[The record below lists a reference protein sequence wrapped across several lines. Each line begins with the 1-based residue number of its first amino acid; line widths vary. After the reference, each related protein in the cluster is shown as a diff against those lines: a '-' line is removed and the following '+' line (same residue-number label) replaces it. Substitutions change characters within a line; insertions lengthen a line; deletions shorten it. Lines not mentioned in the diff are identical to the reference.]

1 VSNQSPT
8 TTLTREQEDT
18 LVHETVRG
26 VLALRKLTRDTR
38 TQTSK
43 SQGALLQALSPAVL
57 TRVAVILAEMEEAPV
72 TSEDRGGR

>member
-1 VSNQSPT
+1 VSSP
-8 TTLTREQEDT
+8 TLTREQENT

-57 TRVAVILAEMEEAPV
+57 TRVAVILAEMEESPAPF
-72 TSEDRGGR
+72 TEDRSGR